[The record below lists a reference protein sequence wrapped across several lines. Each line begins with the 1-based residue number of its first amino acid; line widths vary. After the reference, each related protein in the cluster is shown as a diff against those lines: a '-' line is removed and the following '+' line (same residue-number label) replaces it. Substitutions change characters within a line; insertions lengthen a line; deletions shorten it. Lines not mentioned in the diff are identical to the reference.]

1 MNLDE
6 VQLFGYNVIDNEF
19 GRWSSYDGRFY
30 LDSIGIP
37 WVPILGK
44 TVLPNNMETMKA
56 FADGNSAL
64 NPSRLREGIVYRGLD
79 GKDSFKN
86 VSNLYL
92 LNQGKLKPKKKVAVD
107 E

>member
-1 MNLDE
+1 
-6 VQLFGYNVIDNEF
+6 
-19 GRWSSYDGRFY
+19 
-30 LDSIGIP
+30 
-37 WVPILGK
+37 
-44 TVLPNNMETMKA
+44 MKA